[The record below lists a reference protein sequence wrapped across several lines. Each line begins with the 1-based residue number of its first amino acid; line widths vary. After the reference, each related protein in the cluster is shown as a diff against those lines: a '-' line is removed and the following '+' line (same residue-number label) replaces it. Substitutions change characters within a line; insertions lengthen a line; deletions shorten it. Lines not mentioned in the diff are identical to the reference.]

1 MIDETD
7 TRERLARIET
17 MTEHISRDMHSIQ
30 AILGRMDGR
39 MHRVEGDI
47 IGLHNQQRMNIQRI
61 TRLEAEAGEAGDLAL
76 RVHRGHDV
84 RRRRRTYRRRGGRR
98 SHWLVEIAPYVTVF
112 TATVTFSLIVLA
124 AIV

>member
-61 TRLEAEAGEAGDLAL
+61 TRLEAESEMIVDEYKAKRVRQAIWHYVFTGIMTFAVVAGLIGDEAGGAL
-76 RVHRGHDV
+76 IGLWR
-84 RRRRRTYRRRGGRR
+84 
-98 SHWLVEIAPYVTVF
+98 
-112 TATVTFSLIVLA
+112 
-124 AIV
+124 